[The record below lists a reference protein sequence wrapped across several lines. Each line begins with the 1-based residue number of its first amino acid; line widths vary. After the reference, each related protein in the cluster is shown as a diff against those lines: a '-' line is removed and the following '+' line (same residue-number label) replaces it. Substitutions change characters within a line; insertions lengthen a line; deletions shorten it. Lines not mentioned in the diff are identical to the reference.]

1 MKHLNG
7 IVLLDSLTENQCR
20 SALAET
26 QCDLDMTV
34 VIAGRRVSLQ
44 FVGEV
49 PDQADIRALLMAL
62 PALNQTVAEL
72 PLCQQRF
79 AETGHRYELAW
90 MEMESLDE
98 LALFYAGLTV
108 NAQWGVEFERSG
120 DGSWTF
126 CGYC

>member
-7 IVLLDSLTENQCR
+7 IVLLDSLTENQCQ

-34 VIAGRRVSLQ
+34 VIAGGRVSLQ
-44 FVGEV
+44 FAGEV
-49 PDQADIRALLMAL
+49 PDWADIRALLMAL

-79 AETGHRYELAW
+79 AETGHRYELVW
-90 MEMESLDE
+90 LEMESLDE
-98 LALFYAGLTV
+98 LALFYSGLTV

-120 DGSWTF
+120 DGSWRF